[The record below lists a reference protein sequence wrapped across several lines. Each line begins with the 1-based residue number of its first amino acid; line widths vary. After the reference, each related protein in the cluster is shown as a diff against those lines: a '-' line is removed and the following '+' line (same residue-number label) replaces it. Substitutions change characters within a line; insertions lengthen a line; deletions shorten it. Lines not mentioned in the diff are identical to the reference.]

1 MTMSEFYDELLSSI
15 APQLTEKLSGKANLN
30 QDQIQGALAG
40 LAPVVLSQLKKSQAN
55 MSEEDMDTMLA
66 KIGSEDVDHAVN
78 QASAYDLDG
87 DDNDDDLTAHGF
99 FEQSQ
104 GNATAQAL
112 SQKLGISGG
121 VARKLL
127 PMLIPVIISMLMKK
141 GQQDTATKT
150 RAGGILGILDRDG
163 DGQIIDD
170 IAGMIFS
177 SGGKNAG
184 GGMLASILGGLMKR

>member
-1 MTMSEFYDELLSSI
+1 MSEFYDELFSSV
-15 APQLTEKLSGKANLN
+15 APQLTEKLSGKADLSH
-30 QDQIQGALAG
+30 DQIQGALAG

-55 MSEEDMDTMLA
+55 MSENDLDAMLA
-66 KIGSEDVDHAVN
+66 KIGSEDVDHAVS
-78 QASAYDLDG
+78 QASAFDLDG
-87 DDNDDDLTAHGF
+87 DDDDNDLTAHGLL
-99 FEQSQ
+99 EKSQ
-104 GNATAQAL
+104 GDATAQAL

-150 RAGGILGILDRDG
+150 RAGGIFGILDRDG

-170 IAGMIFS
+170 IASMIFS
-177 SGGKNAG
+177 GGGKSAG